1 MKKLVRVFAKSLLC
15 GILPIS
21 LLLGGFPVSA
31 YTGNSAK
38 ALTAG
43 ADIRVMSYNVLVDN
57 DESLGGWSWGQPLGT
72 RGDKASAA
80 IDYYRPD
87 VIGFQECNYKWHVS
101 LRENLPDYDFVNA
114 DVPEQ
119 QKLEKTESLGKKDW
133 MCTTMMYNTK
143 TLELVENELIGYS
156 VNYWGCIQRMRYI
169 SMALFKVKA
178 TGEKFVFTSTHF
190 DAESDSKGQ
199 KMRKTQ
205 ATELA
210 NRILHYKNTYGCP
223 VISTGDYNSGYNAD
237 PLTIVRDTAGMDSD
251 KGNRGGI
258 DYILYSQGVSCKY
271 FTVVSDSDLGGA
283 SDHKPI
289 FADLALQDHF
299 NFPTTRPT
307 TTTTTKPAT
316 TTSATTTATKA
327 VTTTTHPTAYVPT
340 GATQT
345 RPITTT
351 APVEAPFATDNA
363 PTTTAVGVTDPTGID
378 TPLRELLT
386 LVRAYLAANES
397 VAVDVALQSAMDE
410 TEAAL
415 NSGDSQRI
423 DAAYAALTQAYD
435 RFKETVPTGDATD
448 SADGAPTSTATTPV
462 TENADKEVEAEI
474 VKKGNDTLLYI
485 GIAAAVVV
493 IGAVVAV
500 VLMRKKK

>member
-1 MKKLVRVFAKSLLC
+1 MKKWMRIFAKSFLC
-15 GILPIS
+15 GVLPFS
-21 LLLGGFPVSA
+21 LLLSGLSVSA

-38 ALTAG
+38 ALTSG
-43 ADIRVMSYNVLVDN
+43 ADIRVMSYNTLVDN

-80 IDYYRPD
+80 INYYQPD

-114 DVPEQ
+114 DVPEK
-119 QKLEKTESLGKKDW
+119 QKLEDPKSLGKKDW

-169 SMALFKVKA
+169 SMAVFKVKA

-190 DAESDSKGQ
+190 DAESDTKGQ

-210 NRILHYKNTYGCP
+210 NRIVYYKNTYGCP
-223 VISTGDYNSGYNAD
+223 VISTGDYNSGYSAE
-237 PLTIVRDTAGMDSD
+237 PLTIVRDTAAMDSYKD
-251 KGNRGGI
+251 NRGGI

-307 TTTTTKPAT
+307 TTTTTTKATT
-316 TTSATTTATKA
+316 TTSATKSTT
-327 VTTTTHPTAYVPT
+327 VTTRPTAYVPT
-340 GATQT
+340 QTTQDK
-345 RPITTT
+345 PIAGTTGTT
-351 APVEAPFATDNA
+351 ATAAVDPNATGSVIDPTQGTDAPIVDT
-363 PTTTAVGVTDPTGID
+363 PTTGIEVADPTDAPVAD
-378 TPLRELLT
+378 TPT
-386 LVRAYLAANES
+386 A
-397 VAVDVALQSAMDE
+397 
-410 TEAAL
+410 TEA
-415 NSGDSQRI
+415 S
-423 DAAYAALTQAYD
+423 
-435 RFKETVPTGDATD
+435 E
-448 SADGAPTSTATTPV
+448 PTSVSTTPV
-462 TENADKEVEAEI
+462 AEDENVEVEADI
-474 VKKGNDTLLYI
+474 VKKGNDSAMILI
-485 GIAAAVVV
+485 IAVA
-493 IGAVVAV
+493 VAV
-500 VLMRKKK
+500 VGVGAAVAAVLIRKKK